1 MATTFQNKI
10 YCNNCSK
17 PGHMYHQCKMP
28 ILSIGTIVF
37 KEVFNTDSDTDSNK
51 EKQPDYT
58 KKQRQNPEIQFLM
71 IRRNHT
77 FGFMDFIRGKY
88 SLYNRDFLTNLF
100 KEMTVVE
107 RNMIQKNDFSD
118 LWKYLWNH
126 RTINSQYRQEERLSE
141 DKFNALKSG
150 ILFQNTVYS
159 IDTILEEC
167 SILDNQWEEQEW
179 GFPKGRRNHF
189 ERDYDCALREFRE
202 ETGYSINSLKNIENI
217 MPFEEIFTGSN
228 YKSYKNKY
236 YLLKMVDETPK
247 IVDHFDKSEVSKM
260 EWKTYEE
267 CMECIRPYN
276 LEKKRILT
284 NIYLALTKY
293 KLTD

>member
-1 MATTFQNKI
+1 
-10 YCNNCSK
+10 
-17 PGHMYHQCKMP
+17 MYHQCKMP

-37 KEVFNTDSDTDSNK
+37 KEVLVDTDNI
-51 EKQPDYT
+51 
-58 KKQRQNPEIQFLM
+58 KKSEIQFLM

-88 SLYNRDFLTNLF
+88 SLYNRDFLVNLF
-100 KEMTVVE
+100 KEMTVDE
-107 RNMIQKNDFSD
+107 RKMIMEKDFGD

-126 RTINSQYRQEERLSE
+126 RSIHSQYKQEERLSE
-141 DKFNALKSG
+141 EKFIALKSG
-150 ILFQNTVYS
+150 ILFQNSVYS
-159 IDTILEEC
+159 IASILEEE
-167 SILDNQWEEQEW
+167 SIKNNQWLEQEW
-179 GFPKGRRNHF
+179 GFPKGRRNHY

-202 ETGYSINSLKNIENI
+202 ETGYSTNSLKNVENI
-217 MPFEEIFTGSN
+217 MPIEELFTGSN

-236 YLLKMVDETPK
+236 YLLKMIEETPK
-247 IVDHFDKSEVSKM
+247 TVEHFDKSEVSKM

-284 NIYLALTKY
+284 NIYHAICKY
-293 KLTD
+293 KLTI

>member
-1 MATTFQNKI
+1 MTTYQNKI

-37 KEVFNTDSDTDSNK
+37 KEIPRYQNT
-51 EKQPDYT
+51 
-58 KKQRQNPEIQFLM
+58 PEIQFLM

-88 SLYNRDFLTNLF
+88 SLYSKDFILNLF
-100 KEMTVVE
+100 KEMTIDE
-107 RNMIQKNDFSD
+107 RNMIKDNEFSE
-118 LWKYLWNH
+118 LWNYLWNY
-126 RTINSQYRQEERLSE
+126 RSVESQYKQEERISE
-141 DKFNALKSG
+141 EKFNSLKIG
-150 ILFQNTVYS
+150 IFFQQSFFS
-159 IDTILEEC
+159 ITTLLVEC
-167 SILDNQWEEQEW
+167 YENEFLWKEQEW
-179 GFPKGRRNHF
+179 GFPKGRRNHY

-202 ETGYSINSLKNIENI
+202 ETGYSPSSLKNVENI

-236 YLLKMVDETPK
+236 YLLKMIEETPK
-247 IVDHFDKSEVSKM
+247 VVDHFDRSEVSKM

-276 LEKKRILT
+276 LEKKQLLT
-284 NIYLALTKY
+284 NIYNVLCKY
-293 KLTD
+293 KMTI